1 MENRQLFLRA
11 NEISAIFSLMTAQP
25 LIDFRL
31 SLAEDLKSD
40 WDTANS
46 FSPFYKMLD
55 KHPLVKRVKERIPP
69 FKMWMEGLDL
79 KERVMIL
86 TLVSLD
92 QADSLFTGWEKRE
105 DPAKDLRELAQKLF
119 KIELFYEPIGGIIGY
134 TFLVLKLLQK
144 KGGAYPHTLIET
156 PPKIDMKEPI
166 VRRYV
171 REGLKKMPL
180 IGEVYP
186 VGGAGDRLNLR
197 DPKTGEALPQ
207 AKLQFEGRTLLEGL
221 IRDLKAREV
230 LYERV
235 YGKSTLTPIA
245 LMTSSE
251 KMNTRHMIE
260 ILEENNWFERP
271 RESYF
276 LFEQPLVPV
285 ISVDG
290 TWAANAPFEPLLK
303 PGGHGV
309 LWLLMDEYRVFDWFK
324 KFKRDYL
331 IVRQINNP
339 IAGLDDN
346 LLALAGMGIKEKKA
360 FGFLS
365 CPRLCGSSEG
375 MNVLLQSKNEDGYHS
390 TITNI
395 EYTDF
400 ALRGIEDKPMPSEPY
415 SKYPSNT
422 NILFASIKDVKKALE
437 KSPLPGIVF
446 NAKTKV
452 PYLTEHGLKE
462 TLGGR
467 LESTMQNIAD
477 HMTSQTQDAKVS
489 LKDLKTF
496 LLYNDR
502 GKTISVTKKEMKKGE
517 SLAETPMQAWLD
529 KQKAAYALFEECG
542 FKLPPFPDAV
552 IEYSPSLGP
561 LYSIIKQK
569 VKKGALKKG
578 SELLIEGEMIAIE
591 GLDLDGSL
599 KILAPEGRV
608 FLKNILVTNKGL
620 NLRKKHKF
628 WQGTENLESLVIEC
642 EEHAE
647 FWAENAAF
655 EKPLHLIVP
664 RGHKTVAKMV
674 KGKLEFITKKISKP
688 SWKWEIGFNSRAI
701 PALTF
706 KLE

>member
-1 MENRQLFLRA
+1 
-11 NEISAIFSLMTAQP
+11 MTTHP
-25 LIDFRL
+25 IIDFRL
-31 SLAEDLKSD
+31 SLAEDLKND
-40 WDTANS
+40 WETANS

-55 KHPLVKRVKERIPP
+55 KHPLVKRVKERIGP
-69 FKMWMEGLDL
+69 FKLWMEGLDL

-86 TLVSLD
+86 ILISLD

-105 DPAKDLRELAQKLF
+105 DPAKDLRDLAQKLF
-119 KIELFYEPIGGIIGY
+119 KIELFYEPIGGVIGY
-134 TFLVLKLLQK
+134 TYLILKLLQK
-144 KGGAYPHTLIET
+144 KGANFPHNTIHT
-156 PPKIDMKEPI
+156 PPKVDMKDPI

-171 REGLKKMPL
+171 REGLKKMPS

-221 IRDLKAREV
+221 IRDVQAREI

-271 RESYF
+271 RESFF

-285 ISVDG
+285 ITVDG
-290 TWAANAPFEPLLK
+290 TWSASAPFEPLLK

-346 LLALAGMGIKEKKA
+346 LLALAGMGIKEKKS

-375 MNVLLQSKNEDGYHS
+375 MNVLLQSKNEDGFHS

-400 ALRGIEDKPMPSEPY
+400 AARGIEDKPVHGKPY
-415 SKYPSNT
+415 SLYPSNT
-422 NILFASIKDVKKALE
+422 NILFASVKDIKKALE

-446 NAKTKV
+446 NAKSKV
-452 PYLTEHGLKE
+452 PFLTEHGVKE

-477 HMTSQTQDAKVS
+477 HLTAQTLGSEVNQKE
-489 LKDLKTF
+489 LRTF
-496 LLYNDR
+496 LLNNDR
-502 GKTISVTKKEMKKGE
+502 EKTISVTKKEMKKGE

-529 KQKAAYALFEECG
+529 KLKAAYLLFENECD
-542 FKLPPFPDAV
+542 FKLPPFPEAV

-569 VKKGALKKG
+569 VKNGALKKG
-578 SELLIEGEMIAIE
+578 SELLIEGEMVAID
-591 GLDLDGSL
+591 GLDIDGSI
-599 KILAPEGRV
+599 KIIAPEGRV
-608 FLKNILVTNKGL
+608 FLKNIVVTNKGL
-620 NLRKKHKF
+620 NLRKKNTF
-628 WQGTENLESLVIEC
+628 WQETATLESLVIEC

-647 FWAENAAF
+647 FWAENVTF
-655 EKPLHLIVP
+655 NKPLHLIVP
-664 RGHKTVAKMV
+664 RGHRTVAKLV

-688 SWKWEIGFNSRAI
+688 SWKWEITFNSKAI

-706 KLE
+706 KDDKA

>member
-1 MENRQLFLRA
+1 
-11 NEISAIFSLMTAQP
+11 MTAHP

-31 SLAEDLKSD
+31 SLAEDLKAD
-40 WDTANS
+40 WDAANS

-55 KHPLVKRVKERIPP
+55 KHPLVKRVKERIGP

-86 TLVSLD
+86 MLVSLD

-119 KIELFYEPIGGIIGY
+119 KIELFYEPIGGVIGY
-134 TFLVLKLLQK
+134 TYLVLKLLQK
-144 KGGAYPHTLIET
+144 KGGVFPHNTFRT
-156 PPKIDMKEPI
+156 PPKVDMTEPVI
-166 VRRYV
+166 NRYV

-197 DPKTGEALPQ
+197 DPVTGEALPQ
-207 AKLQFEGRTLLEGL
+207 AKLIFEGRTLLEGL
-221 IRDLKAREV
+221 IRDLKAREL

-285 ISVDG
+285 ITIDG
-290 TWAANAPFEPLLK
+290 TWSAAAPFEPLLK

-324 KFKRDYL
+324 KFKREYL

-339 IAGLDDN
+339 LAGLDNN
-346 LLALAGMGIKEKKA
+346 LLALSGMGIKEKKS

-375 MNVLLQSKNEDGYHS
+375 MNVLLQSHNEDGYHS

-400 ALRGIEDKPMPSEPY
+400 AARGIEDKPVKGEPY
-415 SKYPSNT
+415 SLYPSNT
-422 NILFASIKDVKKALE
+422 NILFASIKEVKKALE

-477 HMTSQTQDAKVS
+477 RITAQSPKEEVS
-489 LKDLKTF
+489 GKELKTF
-496 LLYNDR
+496 LLYGER

-517 SLAETPMQAWLD
+517 SLSETPQGAWLD
-529 KQKAAYALFEECG
+529 KQKAAYDLFENECR

-552 IEYSPSLGP
+552 ITYSPSLGP
-561 LYSIIKQK
+561 LYSVIRQK
-569 VKKGALKKG
+569 VKNGALKKG
-578 SELLIEGEMIAIE
+578 SELAIEGEMIAID

-599 KILAPEGRV
+599 KIMAPEGRV
-608 FLKNILVTNKGL
+608 YLKNILVTNKGL
-620 NLRKKHKF
+620 NFRKKTSF
-628 WQGTENLESLVIEC
+628 WEGTSVLESLVIEC

-647 FWAENAAF
+647 FWAENVTF
-655 EKPLHLIVP
+655 NKPLHLIVP
-664 RGHKTVAKMV
+664 KGHRMIAKEV
-674 KGKLEFITKKISKP
+674 KGKLEFITKKLSKP
-688 SWKWEIGFNSRAI
+688 SWEWEIGYNQRAI
-701 PALTF
+701 PSLTF
-706 KLE
+706 KAE

>member
-1 MENRQLFLRA
+1 MRGNRF
-11 NEISAIFSLMTAQP
+11 SAIFRLMTTHP
-25 LIDFRL
+25 IIDFRL
-31 SLAEDLKSD
+31 SLAEDLKND
-40 WDTANS
+40 WETANS

-55 KHPLVKRVKERIPP
+55 KHPLVKRVKERIGP

-86 TLVSLD
+86 ILISLD

-105 DPAKDLRELAQKLF
+105 DPAKDLRDLAQKLF
-119 KIELFYEPIGGIIGY
+119 KIELFYEPIGGVIGY
-134 TFLVLKLLQK
+134 TYLILKLLRK
-144 KGGAYPHTLIET
+144 KGGVFPHNTIQT
-156 PPKIDMKEPI
+156 PPTVDMKDPI

-197 DPKTGEALPQ
+197 DAKTGEALPQ

-221 IRDLKAREV
+221 IRDLKARET

-271 RESYF
+271 RESFF

-285 ISVDG
+285 ITVDG

-346 LLALAGMGIKEKKA
+346 LLALSGMGIKEKKS

-375 MNVLLQSKNEDGYHS
+375 MNVLLQSHNEDGYHS

-400 ALRGIEDKPMPSEPY
+400 STRGIEDKPVSGSPY
-415 SKYPSNT
+415 SLYPSNT
-422 NILFASIKDVKKALE
+422 NILFASIKDIKKALE

-446 NAKTKV
+446 NAKNKV
-452 PYLTEHGLKE
+452 PYLTEHGVKE

-477 HMTSQTQDAKVS
+477 HMTAQT
-489 LKDLKTF
+489 LKPVVTQKELKTF
-496 LLYNDR
+496 LLNNDR
-502 GKTISVTKKEMKKGE
+502 EKTISVTKKEMKKGE

-529 KQKAAYALFEECG
+529 KQRATYQLFEKECH
-542 FKLPPFPDAV
+542 FKLPPFPEAV

-569 VKKGALKKG
+569 VK
-578 SELLIEGEMIAIE
+578 
-591 GLDLDGSL
+591 
-599 KILAPEGRV
+599 
-608 FLKNILVTNKGL
+608 N
-620 NLRKKHKF
+620 
-628 WQGTENLESLVIEC
+628 
-642 EEHAE
+642 
-647 FWAENAAF
+647 
-655 EKPLHLIVP
+655 
-664 RGHKTVAKMV
+664 
-674 KGKLEFITKKISKP
+674 
-688 SWKWEIGFNSRAI
+688 
-701 PALTF
+701 
-706 KLE
+706 